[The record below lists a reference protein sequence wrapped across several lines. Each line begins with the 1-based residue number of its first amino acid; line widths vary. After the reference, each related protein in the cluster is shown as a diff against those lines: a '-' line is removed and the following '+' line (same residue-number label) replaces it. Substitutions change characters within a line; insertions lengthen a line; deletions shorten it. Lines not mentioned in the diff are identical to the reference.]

1 MKDNGEQKPAI
12 GIIVISSIVSIV
24 LTIIIVRNV
33 SGLSKDAIV
42 FIELLLFLI
51 LIPIVL
57 VVLAKIKK

>member
-1 MKDNGEQKPAI
+1 MKDNGELKPAI